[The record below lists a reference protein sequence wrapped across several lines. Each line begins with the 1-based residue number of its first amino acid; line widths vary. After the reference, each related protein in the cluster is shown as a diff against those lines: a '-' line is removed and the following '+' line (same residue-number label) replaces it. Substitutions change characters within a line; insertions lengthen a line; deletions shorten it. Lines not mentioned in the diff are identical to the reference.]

1 MYNHAPD
8 NYPCPFC
15 ALIAHTSPDIVLQTR
30 WVTAFIGTRQW
41 PKNPGNILVIPNQH
55 IENIYD
61 LPLELA
67 APLFEAAQ
75 AVAVALKKVYNC
87 DGVSIRQHNE
97 PEGYQEVWHFHMHV
111 TPHYANDDF
120 YPNYVTSGVTM
131 MPEERARHAAL
142 LREPL
147 LDWISGLEK

>member
-15 ALIAHTSPDIVLQTR
+15 SLVAQTSPDIVLQTR

-61 LPLELA
+61 LPVNLA
-67 APLFEAAQ
+67 AVGSCPGCGGCI
-75 AVAVALKKVYNC
+75 KK
-87 DGVSIRQHNE
+87 GV
-97 PEGYQEVWHFHMHV
+97 
-111 TPHYANDDF
+111 
-120 YPNYVTSGVTM
+120 
-131 MPEERARHAAL
+131 
-142 LREPL
+142 
-147 LDWISGLEK
+147 